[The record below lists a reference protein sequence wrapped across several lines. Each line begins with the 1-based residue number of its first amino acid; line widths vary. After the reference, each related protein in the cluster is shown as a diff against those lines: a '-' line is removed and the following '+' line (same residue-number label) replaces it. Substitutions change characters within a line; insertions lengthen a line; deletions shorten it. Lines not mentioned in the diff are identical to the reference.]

1 MNKKEREGEL
11 WPISPVV
18 LKSVFD
24 GSRGGEERV
33 YEGRVLLLHLLTH
46 LLLLKKERE
55 KRKGEKNIFTLQSY
69 QENIYILLLL
79 TCDCNASSSS
89 EILVRSAVISEQRR
103 PILMMKQD
111 DMLDLHH
118 LTQDEV
124 LGVFPHE
131 H

>member
-24 GSRGGEERV
+24 GSRGREERV

-55 KRKGEKNIFTLQSY
+55 ERKGEKIFSLCNHIKKIFIFFCSSLVTVTLPPV
-69 QENIYILLLL
+69 L
-79 TCDCNASSSS
+79 
-89 EILVRSAVISEQRR
+89 RSWSVAQ
-103 PILMMKQD
+103 
-111 DMLDLHH
+111 
-118 LTQDEV
+118 
-124 LGVFPHE
+124 
-131 H
+131 